1 MIICAP
7 DMSVEIASRLGVEPC
22 VLATFPRR
30 PTTAHN
36 MKILVDVGLTRARQG
51 FAASEYIIYVKNTK
65 PTWAIAPD
73 KFGDF
78 RTTLAQWF
86 RNSSTISKYSA
97 PIFVAQEFYRSHV
110 LDAVLDLQR
119 MKVIERVALP
129 MRQHPDVSCSAR
141 PRLCAERA
149 ERTLRILCGT
159 VSHVHLLGPPLR
171 VVRMLRSAL
180 VQCERQG
187 SAVSFDTTAYK
198 RAANNAL
205 KQQLGGRWMPRN
217 SVEASMMLEAWLRQ
231 ALL

>member
-1 MIICAP
+1 LDNRDAYKMFRFA
-7 DMSVEIASRLGVEPC
+7 
-22 VLATFPRR
+22 
-30 PTTAHN
+30 
-36 MKILVDVGLTRARQG
+36 DVGLASARSGAFSLARYLTLIKRAK
-51 FAASEYIIYVKNTK
+51 AH
-65 PTWAIAPD
+65 WAIVPD

-78 RTTLAQWF
+78 STTLAQW
-86 RNSSTISKYSA
+86 RRYSQIIAKYTA
-97 PIFVAQEFYRSHV
+97 PVFVAQEFHRAAILDIV
-110 LDAVLDLQR
+110 LNLAHEV
-119 MKVIERVALP
+119 ERVALP
-129 MRQHPDVSCSAR
+129 MRMHPDVICSR
-141 PRLCAERA
+141 DPRLCAERA